1 LGFFNYC
8 DLIKTLKLFCILF
21 LAFSAFSY
29 AQEDEQELSAGNLTT
44 DEINITF
51 KNTKSFDDEEIQA
64 IIKTGNAEFFNYDDF
79 ALDII
84 RIEKFYFDNGFFD
97 AEVDTATTLLKD
109 NEIIANF
116 IISEN
121 SPYRIKDMTYTGLD
135 NLPEEIRKA
144 VFNNESYLVKN
155 GDVYSKNKVFGESNR
170 VLKELQ
176 NNGYAFSTQS
186 VPVISKIES
195 ANPEMKSKVIVE
207 LGFTT
212 FGRYRFGK
220 TKLGIK
226 NGKYSIGM
234 ENVLYELEYKEGQIY
249 SKEVLLQSEN
259 RLNRVSILE
268 NPRLQITDV
277 DTVNMKINFSVLG
290 RLRNKYELQPE
301 LLGYDIQ
308 NEFYAGIGLTFSDL
322 YFLNDTRTFKIN
334 VKGLI
339 NSLDNYRMELSMD
352 IFQPHLFRTNKISG
366 NLNIGGDI
374 YSIIDYR
381 VEDINGKAT
390 LRYELPRY
398 TYINSILASWELSN
412 ERYTFKFPLI
422 VWDETTQAIDTI
434 GTGSFVNIFNS
445 ILGFTM
451 IHSKVDNFQFPQ
463 RGIYQSFLIEESGL
477 LGDLIGEIFDI
488 SHTNYVK
495 LSFNNNMYFPLTSNP
510 EKSVLGNKLLI
521 GQIFDYGDNIVKL
534 SGEDQDY
541 NTDLIPLE
549 YRFISGGSTSVRAWN
564 AKKLGT
570 FPNREYGGNFI
581 FEGSFEHRTRP
592 FLNTKG
598 YFKDLGFVTFL
609 DYGNLWEEIKYF
621 KISDIAVAIGTGIRY
636 YTIVGPVRLDFAFK
650 LYDYDPAPGTDK
662 WLFSNNIK
670 TIFKDKFAIQFGIGH
685 TF

>member
-1 LGFFNYC
+1 M
-8 DLIKTLKLFCILF
+8 KLFCILF
-21 LAFSAFSY
+21 LAFSALSY
-29 AQEDEQELSAGNLTT
+29 AQEDEQEITTRNLTT

-51 KNTKSFDDEEIQA
+51 KKTASFDEDDILA
-64 IIKTGNAEFFNYDDF
+64 IIKTGNSEYFNYDDF
-79 ALDII
+79 ALDIV

-97 AEVDTATTLLKD
+97 TEVDTSTILQKD
-109 NEIIANF
+109 NEISISF
-116 IISEN
+116 IITEN
-121 SPYRIKDMTYTGLD
+121 NPYRIKEIIYTGLD
-135 NLPEEIRKA
+135 NLPDDIRHA
-144 VFNNESYLVKN
+144 VFNSESYQVKN
-155 GDVYSKNKVFGESNR
+155 GDVYSKVKVFGESNR

-176 NNGYAFSTQS
+176 NSGYAFSAQS
-186 VPVISKIES
+186 MPVISKIES
-195 ANPEMKSKVIVE
+195 LNPDLQQKVIVE
-207 LGFTT
+207 LGFTPN
-212 FGRYRFGK
+212 GRYRFGK
-220 TKLGIK
+220 TKLDIK
-226 NGKYSIGM
+226 DGKYKF
-234 ENVLYELEYKEGQIY
+234 ELKDVLYELEYKEGEIY
-249 SKEVLLQSEN
+249 NKDVLIQSEN

-268 NPRLQITDV
+268 NPRLQINDV
-277 DTVNMKINFSVLG
+277 DTVSMKINFSILG
-290 RLRNKYELQPE
+290 RLRDKYELQPE

-308 NEFYAGIGLTFSDL
+308 NEFYAGLGLTFSDL
-322 YFLNDTRTFKIN
+322 YFLNDSRTFKIN

-352 IFQPHLFRTNKISG
+352 IFQPHLFKTNKVSG

-390 LRYELPRY
+390 IRYELPRY
-398 TYINSILASWELSN
+398 TYINSVLASWELSN
-412 ERYTFKFPLI
+412 ERYTFKFPLF
-422 VWDETTQAIDTI
+422 VWDETTQSIDTI
-434 GTGSFVNIFNS
+434 GSGSFVNIFNS

-463 RGIYQSFLIEESGL
+463 RGVYQSFLIEESGL
-477 LGDLIGEIFDI
+477 LGDLIGEMFDI

-495 LSFNNNMYFPLTSNP
+495 LSFNNNMYFPVTSNP
-510 EKSVLGNKLLI
+510 QKSVLGNKLLI

-549 YRFISGGSTSVRAWN
+549 YRFIAGGSTSVRAWN

-570 FPNREYGGNFI
+570 FPNREFGGNFL

-650 LYDYDPAPGTDK
+650 LYDYDPAQGTDK
-662 WLFSNNIK
+662 WLFSNNIE

>member
-1 LGFFNYC
+1 M
-8 DLIKTLKLFCILF
+8 KLFCILF
-21 LAFSAFSY
+21 LAFSALSY
-29 AQEDEQELSAGNLTT
+29 AQEDEQEITAENLTT

-51 KNTKSFDDEEIQA
+51 KNTASFDEDEILA
-64 IIKTGNAEFFNYDDF
+64 IIKTGNSEFFNYDEF
-79 ALDII
+79 ALDVV
-84 RIEKFYFDNGFFD
+84 RIEKFYFDHGFFD
-97 AEVDTATTLLKD
+97 TEVDTSTVLQKD
-109 NEIIANF
+109 MEISVNF
-116 IISEN
+116 IIREKK
-121 SPYRIKDMTYTGLD
+121 PYRIKEIIYKGLEY
-135 NLPEEIRKA
+135 LPDDIRRA
-144 VFNNESYLVKN
+144 VFNNESYQIIN
-155 GDVYSKNKVFGESNR
+155 GDVYNKVKVFGESNR

-186 VPVISKIES
+186 MPVISKIES
-195 ANPEMKSKVIVE
+195 ANPDMQYKVIVE
-207 LGFTT
+207 LEFTPN
-212 FGRYRFGK
+212 GRYRFGK
-220 TKLGIK
+220 TKLDIR
-226 NGKYSIGM
+226 NGKYKF
-234 ENVLYELEYKEGQIY
+234 ELKDVLYELEYKEGEIY
-249 SKEVLLQSEN
+249 NKDVLIQSEN

-290 RLRNKYELQPE
+290 RLRDKYELQPE
-301 LLGYDIQ
+301 ILGYDIQ
-308 NEFYAGIGLTFSDL
+308 NEFYAGLGLTFSDL
-322 YFLNDTRTFKIN
+322 YFLNDSRTFKIN
-334 VKGLI
+334 VKGLL

-352 IFQPHLFRTNKISG
+352 IFQPHLFKSNKISG
-366 NLNIGGDI
+366 NLNVGGDI

-381 VEDINGKAT
+381 IEDINGKAT
-390 LRYELPRY
+390 VRYELPRY
-398 TYINSILASWELSN
+398 TYINSMLASWELSN
-412 ERYTFKFPLI
+412 ERYTFKFPIL
-422 VWDETTQAIDTI
+422 VLDETTQSIDTI
-434 GTGSFVNIFNS
+434 ASGSFVNIFNS

-463 RGIYQSFLIEESGL
+463 RGVYQSFLIEESGL

-495 LSFNNNMYFPLTSNP
+495 LSFNNNMYFPVTSNP
-510 EKSVLGNKLLI
+510 QKSVLGNKLLI
-521 GQIFDYGDNIVKL
+521 GQIFEYGDNIVKL

-549 YRFISGGSTSVRAWN
+549 YRFIAGGSTSVRAWN

-570 FPNREYGGNFI
+570 FPNREFGGNFI

-592 FLNTKG
+592 FLDTKG

-650 LYDYDPAPGTDK
+650 LYDYDPAQGTDK
-662 WLFSNNIK
+662 WLFSNSIE